1 MSAPPSLVAH
11 ASTPAL
17 LRLALGTIAL
27 LALTFFLAVRAA
39 VNEHRHAM
47 KTIGKDTAPSIL
59 AAQAIR
65 ADLADMH
72 SNAANVLLHRP
83 GEGKQ
88 ALADYEKRRV
98 AATEGILAAAG
109 NITYDEAER
118 GPLRT
123 VLNALGRY
131 EAAVAEAFVLHR
143 RGSGDA
149 LAAHREADRVMSE
162 TILPAADALDRVN
175 RAEMDRVYAGVRG
188 ASLRAILVVV
198 LAGLVL
204 LALLGAVQVF
214 LYQRMRRILNPAL
227 AAASLLTFV
236 FLVVAVATFFG
247 QRRALKTAKED
258 AFDSIHALWRA
269 RALAYD
275 ANGDESRWLLDRARG
290 AAYEKDFVTK
300 VGRLMK
306 LPAGTSPSQLV
317 AAAKAGTLPADC
329 TGYLAD
335 ELRNITFAGE
345 REAALATLETFAR
358 YVDVDE
364 QIRKRE
370 GEGKH
375 AAAVALC
382 LGEREGESNWAFARF
397 DEALGKTLDIN
408 QKEFDAAVKG
418 SLDRL
423 APFDSLAPV
432 VALAVAALAVV
443 GLWPR
448 MREYAA
454 G

>member
-1 MSAPPSLVAH
+1 
-11 ASTPAL
+11 
-17 LRLALGTIAL
+17 
-27 LALTFFLAVRAA
+27 
-39 VNEHRHAM
+39 
-47 KTIGKDTAPSIL
+47 L
-59 AAQAIR
+59 AAQGIR

-98 AATEGILAAAG
+98 GATEGILAAAG
-109 NITYDEAER
+109 NITYDAER
-118 GPLRT
+118 APIRT
-123 VLNALGRY
+123 ILNELGRY
-131 EAAVAEAFVLHR
+131 EAAIAEAFVLHR
-143 RGSGDA
+143 LGSSDQ
-149 LAAHREADRVMSE
+149 LAAHREADRIMSE
-162 TILPAADALDRVN
+162 TILPAADTLDQVN
-175 RAEMDRVYAGVRG
+175 RAEMDKAYANVRG

-204 LALLGAVQVF
+204 LALLGLVQVF
-214 LYQRMRRILNPAL
+214 LYLRMRRILNPAL
-227 AAASLLTFV
+227 VGASLLALV
-236 FLVVAVATFFG
+236 FLVAAVVSFFG
-247 QRRALKTAKED
+247 QRRALKVATVD
-258 AFDSIHALWRA
+258 AFDSIHALWQV

-290 AAYEKDFVTK
+290 GAYEKDFATK
-300 VGRLMK
+300 VDRLMK
-306 LPAGTSPSQLV
+306 LPAGTSRAQLV
-317 AAAKAGTLPADC
+317 AAAKDGNLPAGF

-345 REAALATLETFAR
+345 GEAALATLQTFAR
-358 YVDVDE
+358 YLDIDE
-364 QIRKRE
+364 QIRRLK

-382 LGEREGESNWAFARF
+382 LGEREGESNWAFAKF
-397 DEALGKTLDIN
+397 DKALGETLKIN
-408 QKEFDAAVKG
+408 QVVFDTTVQA

-423 APFDSLAPV
+423 TPFDSLAPI
-432 VALAVAALAVV
+432 VALAVAGLALV

-448 MREYAA
+448 LREYAA